1 MAKKQARKKAVRKV
15 EKAVRKAVR
24 KGVAGEV
31 VERAVE
37 NVIKK
42 GSLKKP
48 SAAHK
53 AKSGKV
59 AKNKTPATGSTDQD
73 VD

>member
-15 EKAVRKAVR
+15 EKAVRKAVQ

-31 VERAVE
+31 VERAVD

-48 SAAHK
+48 SAAQKTKRSK
-53 AKSGKV
+53 A
-59 AKNKTPATGSTDQD
+59 AKNKTPTTRSTDQD

>member
-15 EKAVRKAVR
+15 EKAVRKAVQ

-37 NVIKK
+37 NVIKS
-42 GSLKKP
+42 GHLKKP
-48 SAAHK
+48 SPSQK
-53 AKSGKV
+53 AKRGKA
-59 AKNKTPATGSTDQD
+59 AKDKKPATGSTDQD